1 MRTSSL
7 TYAIRHTCLPSRH
20 ERDLLNCLVHVYD
33 AYVYHPALISCQ
45 TVDHNQ
51 STQAS
56 LDDLYHVLMTVEER
70 YRQWWNDVKE
80 LGELYTKPTMR
91 RILHSPTV
99 IKHIL
104 EQEDIRKA
112 AEAAARDPEGP
123 GVQPV
128 SEKALEML
136 RTNANRRQL
145 YNRAAKV
152 RIRHEYT
159 A

>member
-1 MRTSSL
+1 VRTSSL
-7 TYAIRHTCLPSRH
+7 TYAIRYTCLPSRC
-20 ERDLLNCLVHVYD
+20 ERDLLSCLVHVYD
-33 AYVYHPALISCQ
+33 AYVYHPALNSCQ
-45 TVDHNQ
+45 KVNHNR

-70 YRQWWNDVKE
+70 YRQWWNNVKE

-91 RILHSPTV
+91 KILDSPTV

-104 EQEDIRKA
+104 EHESIREA

-123 GVQPV
+123 GLQPV

-136 RTNANRRQL
+136 RMNANQRQL
-145 YNRAAKV
+145 RGGTTKT
-152 RIRHEYT
+152 RFRRKYT
-159 A
+159 V